1 MRNIII
7 AQRYAKAL
15 MDLAVERNQLEE
27 VMKDIE
33 LIRVSNTGEFNA
45 AMLSPVYSDSQKMK
59 VFSAVFGGKLS
70 ELTFAFFNLVF
81 KKGRELSLREIG
93 ESFIEMYREAKGIK
107 MVEITTAIEIEEAV
121 KQKVAAQ
128 LQNLKQLQG
137 KQVEVRTTTDESILG
152 GFVAKFDDLMYDASI
167 KRELQIIGKQF
178 VENMYVHKMR

>member
-1 MRNIII
+1 
-7 AQRYAKAL
+7 
-15 MDLAVERNQLEE
+15 
-27 VMKDIE
+27 
-33 LIRVSNTGEFNA
+33 
-45 AMLSPVYSDSQKMK
+45 
-59 VFSAVFGGKLS
+59 FSAVFGGKLS

-137 KQVEVRTTTDESILG
+137 KQVEVRT
-152 GFVAKFDDLMYDASI
+152 
-167 KRELQIIGKQF
+167 
-178 VENMYVHKMR
+178 